1 MLVKGLKL
9 RECHKYLF
17 QFCAT
22 SATKYLFKKK
32 HFLENSKRCLLP
44 IQSCLLSELLRMEI
58 EEIYSTAG
66 NRHKNTI
73 LDIQSSKL
81 TFFLICK
88 TSSAGS
94 CKWES
99 LKKIFH
105 ILHVVWNTS
114 RQITSISEPTQRTV
128 SCQLGL
134 SPIYCK
140 YWRLEITLSVEEQGL
155 FWKNKRKKLKIT
167 KNWKKIYLA
176 VSHSLSVL
184 VLGLIICC
192 VWDLMAA
199 LLPPPFIKTTAIL
212 HLWDLPRDDV

>member
-1 MLVKGLKL
+1 MPPQQLNI
-9 RECHKYLF
+9 YL
-17 QFCAT
+17 
-22 SATKYLFKKK
+22 KKK

-58 EEIYSTAG
+58 EEIYSTTG

-105 ILHVVWNTS
+105 ILHRSMKYVKTNHVN
-114 RQITSISEPTQRTV
+114 ICPHSEDCLLPARTV
-128 SCQLGL
+128 SDILQ
-134 SPIYCK
+134 I
-140 YWRLEITLSVEEQGL
+140 LEARNYS
-155 FWKNKRKKLKIT
+155 F
-167 KNWKKIYLA
+167 
-176 VSHSLSVL
+176 
-184 VLGLIICC
+184 C
-192 VWDLMAA
+192 
-199 LLPPPFIKTTAIL
+199 
-212 HLWDLPRDDV
+212 